1 MKIWESP
8 WNWEEFEMALIA
20 ISFKQGEMKT
30 LLDNV

>member
-8 WNWEEFEMALIA
+8 WNWEEMALIA
-20 ISFKQGEMKT
+20 IIFKQGEMKT